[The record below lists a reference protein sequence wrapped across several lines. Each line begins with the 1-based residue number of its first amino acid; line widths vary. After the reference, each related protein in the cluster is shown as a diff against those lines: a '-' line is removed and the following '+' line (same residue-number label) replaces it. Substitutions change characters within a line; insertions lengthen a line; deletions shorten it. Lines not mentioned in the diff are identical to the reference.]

1 MKLTHHID
9 HFQVKKHVVISL
21 LGIIFGL
28 LLYNYF
34 ASSTDAMSSGI
45 TTVEVILASITGVLV
60 SYVTYFLSKWLDRL
74 IPWSTQLTARF
85 LAGMV
90 IQFLVAFLL
99 ISFLSFTYIKFD
111 VGDSPEIWQN
121 TLIKLAILLFL
132 IMLVYTIVYFALYSY
147 YSYATLQI
155 ENVRYERRQIELQLK
170 ALKSQLS
177 SHFLFNNLN
186 TITSLAFKNSEASE
200 KYIRGLA
207 EVYRYSLNS
216 YHSKLVSLEEELTM
230 LESYLLLL
238 KTRYGHFFDYTLN
251 IEDQKL
257 SSKVPP
263 LTLQMLVENAVKH
276 NVMDAN
282 NVLQIDISSEKDFLI
297 VTNNLTK
304 TPKHV
309 SSFHIGLKNIEAR
322 YQLLRNK
329 GISISQEA
337 DFIVKIPLIQ

>member
-9 HFQVKKHVVISL
+9 HFHLKKHIVISL

-34 ASSTDAMSSGI
+34 ASSTEATGGGF
-45 TTVEVILASITGVLV
+45 TTAEAVLASISGILV
-60 SYVTYFLSKWLDRL
+60 SYVTYFLSKKMDRL
-74 IPWSTQLTARF
+74 IPWGSQLTTRF
-85 LAGMV
+85 LLGIV
-90 IQFLVAFLL
+90 VQFLVAFLL
-99 ISFLSFTYIKFD
+99 ISALSFAYLKFD
-111 VGDSPEIWQN
+111 VGDSPEIRQN

-147 YSYATLQI
+147 YTYATLQI

-186 TITSLAFKNSEASE
+186 TITSLVFKDSEASE
-200 KYIRGLA
+200 NYIRGLA
-207 EVYRYSLNS
+207 KVYNYSLNS
-216 YHSKLVSLEEELTM
+216 YHTKLVTLKEELTM

-251 IEDQKL
+251 IEEQKM

-276 NVMDAN
+276 NVMNAN
-282 NVLQIDISSEKDFLI
+282 NVLQIDISNNKDFI
-297 VTNNLTK
+297 IISNNLTE

-322 YQLLRNK
+322 YQLLRQK
-329 GISISQEA
+329 GISITQEA
-337 DFIVKIPLIQ
+337 DFSVKIPLLP

>member
-1 MKLTHHID
+1 MKLIHHID
-9 HFQVKKHVVISL
+9 HFHVKKHIVISL

-34 ASSTDAMSSGI
+34 ASSTDVNGGGFTIAEAIM
-45 TTVEVILASITGVLV
+45 ASITGVLV
-60 SYVTYFLSKWLDRL
+60 SYVTYFLSKKMDSL
-74 IPWSTQLTARF
+74 IPWSSQLTARF
-85 LAGMV
+85 LIGIV
-90 IQFLVAFLL
+90 IQFLAAFLL
-99 ISFLSFTYIKFD
+99 ISSLSFAYLEID

-147 YSYATLQI
+147 YTYATLQI
-155 ENVRYERRQIELQLK
+155 ENVQYERRQIELQLK

-186 TITSLAFKNSEASE
+186 TITSLVFKDSEASE
-200 KYIRGLA
+200 NYIRGLA
-207 EVYRYSLNS
+207 KVYNYSLNS
-216 YHSKLVSLEEELTM
+216 YHSKLISLKEELTM

-238 KTRYGHFFDYTLN
+238 KTRYGRFFDYTLN

-257 SSKVPP
+257 SFKVPP

-276 NVMDAN
+276 NVMNAN
-282 NVLQIDISSEKDFLI
+282 NVLQIDISSNKDFI
-297 VTNNLTK
+297 IISNNLTEI
-304 TPKHV
+304 PKHV

-322 YQLLRNK
+322 YQLLRKK
-329 GISISQEA
+329 GISIAQDA